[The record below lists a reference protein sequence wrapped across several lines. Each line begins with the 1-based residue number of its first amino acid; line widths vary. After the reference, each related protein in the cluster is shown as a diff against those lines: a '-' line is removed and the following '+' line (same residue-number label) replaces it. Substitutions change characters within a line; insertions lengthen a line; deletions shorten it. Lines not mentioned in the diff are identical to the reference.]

1 MNSKI
6 IQLPSEIA
14 EKIAAGEVVERP
26 FSVVKELIE
35 NSLDAK
41 ASRIEI
47 FIEEGGKNL
56 IQIQDDG
63 IGMHP
68 EEIHLALQRH
78 ATSKLRT
85 FEDLYSLATLGFRGE
100 ALPSIAS
107 ISRFSIKSRSKENS
121 QISGYEISLDGGKIV
136 CEQDVGHPI
145 GTTVTV
151 ESLFFNVPA
160 RLKFLKS
167 TSTEWSHIEDYI
179 TSMALAYPQVQW
191 IVHHNKKEKIRF
203 VQIELSRRMIEV
215 WGSDLAENFYPINYE
230 RGEMRLSGYIGHPN
244 LSHSPSKSGY
254 LFLNGRP
261 VKDRVMNHAVIAGY
275 RSLLMKEQ
283 FPTVVLFLEIPSAIV
298 DVNVHP
304 AKREVRFANPNVI
317 HQFMS
322 ESIRDFLSRN
332 PWKIASSF
340 SNPQS
345 SNNLDPLY
353 DPENK
358 PRTESLVPSNEI
370 LVDNVL
376 PRRDKIEYREK
387 IGDSIRGFLDQQPTS
402 YPLEANFNRQNQR
415 LSNPEFNSSSISSH
429 IVSPSLSESTNV
441 MEVVRTEQESFFK
454 AGRLPFSSLKV
465 IGQLKD
471 TYILCESDNNLVLI
485 DQHAAHERIGFEKL
499 RKAYHGNLL
508 KSQKLLI
515 PQLLEVKESEKE
527 ILQPHLALLEKLGLE
542 IEEFGS
548 NTLVIKSTP
557 AVLGEMEVFPLVR
570 ALIVDLEKHGSSE
583 RIEDQLD
590 DVFATMACHNQIRAG
605 DALSHLEMKE
615 LIAQLDEGAYS
626 YHCPHGRPVMV
637 QLSYREIEKWFKRIV

>member
-6 IQLPSEIA
+6 IQLPPEIA

-35 NSLDAK
+35 NSLDAQ
-41 ASRIEI
+41 ATRIEI
-47 FIEEGGKNL
+47 FIEEGGKKL

-63 IGMHP
+63 IGMLP
-68 EEIHLALQRH
+68 EEIGLALQRH
-78 ATSKLRT
+78 ATSKLRS
-85 FEDLYSLATLGFRGE
+85 FEDLYSLSTLGFRGE

-107 ISRFSIKSRSKENS
+107 ISRFSIKSRSKESS
-121 QISGYEISLDGGKIV
+121 QISGYGISLEGGKIV
-136 CEQDVGHPI
+136 SEQEVGHPT

-151 ESLFFNVPA
+151 ENLFFNVPA

-203 VQIELSRRMIEV
+203 VQKELSKRMIEV
-215 WGSDLAENFYPINYE
+215 WGSDLAENFYPIDYE
-230 RGEMRLSGYIGHPN
+230 RGEARLNGYVGHPN

-261 VKDRVMNHAVIAGY
+261 VKDRVMNHAVMAGY

-283 FPTVVLFLEIPSAIV
+283 FPTVVLFLEIPPAMV

-317 HQFMS
+317 HQFIS
-322 ESIRDFLSRN
+322 ESIRDFLSRM
-332 PWKIASSF
+332 PWKEEALPPLKVRGGWGSYERWNSLQTSKTDQRFHNPFQPRAAGIASGDA
-340 SNPQS
+340 
-345 SNNLDPLY
+345 LPLTLRG
-353 DPENK
+353 EG
-358 PRTESLVPSNEI
+358 EE
-370 LVDNVL
+370 
-376 PRRDKIEYREK
+376 EK
-387 IGDSIRGFLDQQPTS
+387 NDARLTHLNQFL
-402 YPLEANFNRQNQR
+402 RQ
-415 LSNPEFNSSSISSH
+415 
-429 IVSPSLSESTNV
+429 SPST
-441 MEVVRTEQESFFK
+441 QETFFK
-454 AGRLPFSSLKV
+454 AGRLPFSSLRV
-465 IGQLKD
+465 IGQLKQ
-471 TYILCESDNNLVLI
+471 TYILCESDDHLVLI

-499 RKAYHGNLL
+499 RKAYQGNLL
-508 KSQKLLI
+508 KSQQLLI
-515 PQLLEVKESEKE
+515 PQLLEVRESEKE
-527 ILQPHLALLEKLGLE
+527 ILQPHLPLFEKLGLE

-570 ALIVDLEKHGSSE
+570 ALIADLEKQGSSE
-583 RIEDQLD
+583 RIEEQLD
-590 DVFATMACHNQIRAG
+590 DVFATMACHHQIRAG
-605 DALSHLEMKE
+605 DSLSHPEMEE

-626 YHCPHGRPVMV
+626 YHCPHGRPAMV
-637 QLSYREIEKWFKRIV
+637 QVSYREIEKWFKRIV